1 MKQTRF
7 AFFLNKYFMVYLP
20 SICGNT
26 PRTIDSYRYA
36 FIHYLRYLETQG
48 ISANEVELK
57 DFNVISVSGYLVWLQ
72 KTKNN
77 SVTTRNHRQAALN
90 SFVKYLMYEI
100 PEYLNEFQQI
110 LCIPVKKTAIKEISY
125 LKTDG
130 VKLFFAQ
137 VNNKTKIGLRDYT
150 MLAIMYSTGIRVSEL
165 IGLRVKDVSL
175 FEPPTLLVHG
185 KGQKSRYVPLI
196 NNVKEIVSE
205 YIKSNYLDEERYQSE
220 WLFKSH
226 MNLQF
231 TRQGVNYIVRK
242 YANKARKINPKLIP
256 TDFSP
261 HKLRHTT
268 AMELVDAGVDLIY
281 IRDLLGHVSVK
292 TTEVYAKAQSEKKR
306 KAIEAASKD
315 IVGKEIAQWDEDTRL
330 IEWLKKFNR

>member
-1 MKQTRF
+1 M
-7 AFFLNKYFMVYLP
+7 
-20 SICGNT
+20 
-26 PRTIDSYRYA
+26 
-36 FIHYLRYLETQG
+36 RYLETQG

-242 YANKARKINPKLIP
+242 YADKARKINPKLIP

>member
-1 MKQTRF
+1 M
-7 AFFLNKYFMVYLP
+7 
-20 SICGNT
+20 
-26 PRTIDSYRYA
+26 
-36 FIHYLRYLETQG
+36 RYLETQG
-48 ISANEVELK
+48 IISANEVELK

-242 YANKARKINPKLIP
+242 YADKARKINPKLIP

>member
-242 YANKARKINPKLIP
+242 YADKARKINPKLIP

>member
-1 MKQTRF
+1 M
-7 AFFLNKYFMVYLP
+7 YLP

-48 ISANEVELK
+48 IISANEVELK

-242 YANKARKINPKLIP
+242 YADKARKINPKLIP